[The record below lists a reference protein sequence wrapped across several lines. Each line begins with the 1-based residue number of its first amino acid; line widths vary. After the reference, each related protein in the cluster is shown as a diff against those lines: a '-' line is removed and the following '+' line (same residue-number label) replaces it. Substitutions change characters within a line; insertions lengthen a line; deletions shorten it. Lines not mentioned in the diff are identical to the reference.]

1 MNGPLAGLS
10 PEIITILFFVLWL
23 GGFFTGYPIAL
34 VLGFVGLLLGTL
46 TLGFHPTMSLMYTTG
61 YAQMLNY
68 PLLCL
73 PMFIFMGDMLAVSGI
88 ADSLYE
94 TLHLTFGKIRGGLAV
109 GTIILGTVLAACLG
123 VVAASVAILTI
134 LGLESMLKKGY
145 SKSLASGAICASGTL
160 GILIPPSVMI
170 VVYGSLVQVSVGRL
184 FMGAFLPGIL
194 LSGLYIAYVLI
205 RSWLQPV
212 IVGGR
217 THVSDEFDVPLKKK
231 LAMMATSIGPPVVIV
246 FSVLGVIFLGIAP
259 PTEASGVGAFA
270 TTLLVIA
277 KRKFSW
283 KLLKE
288 VTLESAKMTGF
299 AWIFFFAGLGAASIF
314 QRLGCAEV
322 VSSFVLAAGGKWAG
336 FFVIMFMLF
345 ALGFVMDFFAILFV
359 MSPIFVMF
367 TRTAGFDPVWFGIM
381 VCVNLQMA
389 FMTPPMA
396 LAIFI
401 LKGVAKPELG
411 VTTADIIRGVFP
423 FVFLVMIGLILCIVY
438 PEIITWLPNLMVK

>member
-1 MNGPLAGLS
+1 
-10 PEIITILFFVLWL
+10 
-23 GGFFTGYPIAL
+23 
-34 VLGFVGLLLGTL
+34 
-46 TLGFHPTMSLMYTTG
+46 
-61 YAQMLNY
+61 
-68 PLLCL
+68 
-73 PMFIFMGDMLAVSGI
+73 
-88 ADSLYE
+88 
-94 TLHLTFGKIRGGLAV
+94 
-109 GTIILGTVLAACLG
+109 
-123 VVAASVAILTI
+123 
-134 LGLESMLKKGY
+134 
-145 SKSLASGAICASGTL
+145 
-160 GILIPPSVMI
+160 
-170 VVYGSLVQVSVGRL
+170 
-184 FMGAFLPGIL
+184 
-194 LSGLYIAYVLI
+194 
-205 RSWLQPV
+205 
-212 IVGGR
+212 
-217 THVSDEFDVPLKKK
+217 LKKK
-231 LAMMATSIGPPVVIV
+231 LAMMAVSIGPPVIIV
-246 FSVLGVIFLGIAP
+246 FSVLGVIFLGVAP

-288 VTLESAKMTGF
+288 VTLDSAKMTGF
-299 AWIFFFAGLGAASIF
+299 AWLFFFAGLGAASVF

-336 FFVIMFMLF
+336 FFVIMFILF

-367 TRTAGFDPVWFGIM
+367 SRTAGFDPVWFGIM

-423 FVFLVMIGLILCIVY
+423 FVFLVMIGLILCVAF
-438 PEIITWLPNLMVK
+438 PEIITWLPNLAIK